1 MYKRQEFF
9 KQYYNFECRCIPC
22 SFNWPLQREI
32 KTSVAKRGM
41 GSKAN
46 EIKMAY
52 ANVNK
57 LTMHDTQVTYFRKRR
72 LDFITTIIFMKK
84 LLDII

>member
-1 MYKRQEFF
+1 
-9 KQYYNFECRCIPC
+9 
-22 SFNWPLQREI
+22 
-32 KTSVAKRGM
+32 M

-57 LTMHDTQVTYFRKRR
+57 LTMHDTQVTYFRKTR
-72 LDFITTIIFMKK
+72 LDFSPTIIIHNKSTRYY
-84 LLDII
+84 INY

>member
-1 MYKRQEFF
+1 
-9 KQYYNFECRCIPC
+9 
-22 SFNWPLQREI
+22 
-32 KTSVAKRGM
+32 M

-57 LTMHDTQVTYFRKRR
+57 LTMHDTQVTYFRKIR
-72 LDFITTIIFMKK
+72 LDFITTIIFMKVIAELRILTILSK
-84 LLDII
+84 MIRKD

>member
-1 MYKRQEFF
+1 
-9 KQYYNFECRCIPC
+9 
-22 SFNWPLQREI
+22 
-32 KTSVAKRGM
+32 M

-57 LTMHDTQVTYFRKRR
+57 LTMHDTQVTYFRKIG
-72 LDFITTIIFMKK
+72 LDFSSTITFMKD

>member
-1 MYKRQEFF
+1 
-9 KQYYNFECRCIPC
+9 
-22 SFNWPLQREI
+22 
-32 KTSVAKRGM
+32 M

-57 LTMHDTQVTYFRKRR
+57 LTMHDTQVTYFRKIG
-72 LDFITTIIFMKK
+72 LDFSARIIFMKK
-84 LLDII
+84 LVDII

>member
-1 MYKRQEFF
+1 
-9 KQYYNFECRCIPC
+9 
-22 SFNWPLQREI
+22 
-32 KTSVAKRGM
+32 M

-72 LDFITTIIFMKK
+72 LDFITTKIIHEKTTRYYMTFYTY
-84 LLDII
+84 D